1 MAHSNVDEQ
10 DVYDT
15 ILPPVSSR
23 APPVHAL
30 PKWTKPNMG
39 MNDYQMAFLQLSL
52 VASSW
57 MPNPSFI
64 MSTIYRLLF

>member
-1 MAHSNVDEQ
+1 MARSNVDEQ
-10 DVYDT
+10 DEYDT

-39 MNDYQMAFLQLSL
+39 RNDDQEGFFTSFTCGKFMNAKS
-52 VASSW
+52 
-57 MPNPSFI
+57 
-64 MSTIYRLLF
+64 